1 MATLLFLLSAVF
13 SAPSFA
19 IPHYASVTELTR
31 PTARE
36 PGVINRQL
44 QWTEPAWITTSPQG
58 NPGLVLAGVDYC
70 YAGSV
75 IDPNSGV
82 RTERFVVCP
91 GNGIE
96 QNLDLA

>member
-19 IPHYASVTELTR
+19 IPHSASVTELTR
-31 PTARE
+31 PAARE
-36 PGVINRQL
+36 PGAFIRKL
-44 QWTEPAWITTSPQG
+44 QSTERAATTKSPYG
-58 NPGLVLAGVDYC
+58 NAHLMLAGVDYC

-75 IDPNSGV
+75 IDPGTGV
-82 RTERFVVCP
+82 RTERFVICP